1 MEFIPVCEPTLIG
14 NERKYLLDAFDS
26 GWISSAGE
34 YVSKV
39 ESKFSSYCNRE
50 HGITV
55 SNGTVALHIALKALG
70 IEKGD
75 EVIVPNFNGVYGAF
89 AVSYQGAMPVFVDA
103 EPDTWNI
110 DVSKIEEKITSRT
123 KAIMAVHIYG
133 HPCDMDAI
141 IEIAEKHKLKII
153 EDAAEV
159 HGGEYKNKKCGSFGD
174 ISIFSFFANKLIT
187 SGEGGIILT
196 DDKELADKC
205 RYYKNLCFSID
216 GPRNF
221 IHDDIGFNYRLS
233 NISSAIVLAQIEKLD
248 EYVDMRINN
257 NKKYRKYLD
266 GVEGLT
272 FQPEKEWG
280 KNVYWMNCVVVD
292 SNKFGIDRDTLMK
305 KLLDKNIQTRY
316 FFVGMNK
323 QPSLEKYGANCNGD
337 YPISDWL
344 GDNGLYLP
352 STSNLS
358 ENKIKY
364 ISDTIKSIHKKY
376 RRIK

>member
-14 NERKYLLDAFDS
+14 NERKYLLDAFDT

-39 ESKFSSYCNRE
+39 ESEFSSYCNRE

-103 EPDTWNI
+103 ESDTWNV
-110 DVSKIEEKITSRT
+110 DVNKIEDKITSRT

-133 HPCDMDAI
+133 HPCDMDSI
-141 IEIAEKHKLKII
+141 IEIAEKYNLKII

-159 HGGEYKNKKCGSFGD
+159 HGGEYKGKKCGSFGD

-187 SGEGGIILT
+187 SGEGGIVLT

-205 RYYKNLCFSID
+205 RYYKNLCFSLD

-221 IHDDIGFNYRLS
+221 IHDDIGYNYRLS

-248 EYVDMRINN
+248 EYVEMRINN
-257 NKKYRKYLD
+257 NKKYREYLK

-292 SNKFGIDRDTLMK
+292 RLDFGVDRDTLMK
-305 KLLDKNIQTRY
+305 KLLDKNIQTRH
-316 FFVGMNK
+316 FFAGMDR
-323 QPSLEKYGANCNGD
+323 QPSLKKYGADCSD
-337 YPISDWL
+337 SYPVSDWL

-358 ENKIKY
+358 DEKIKY
-364 ISDTIKSIHKKY
+364 VSDTIRLIHKQN
-376 RRIK
+376 R